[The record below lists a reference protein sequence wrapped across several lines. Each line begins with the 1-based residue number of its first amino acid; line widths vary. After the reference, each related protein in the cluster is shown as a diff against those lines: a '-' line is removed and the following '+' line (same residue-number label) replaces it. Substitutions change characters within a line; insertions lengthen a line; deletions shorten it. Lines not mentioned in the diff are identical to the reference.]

1 MRTTDTRG
9 GGSDPRPPEPM
20 MPVYMLQARGPEELL
35 DPLPFELLP
44 DNPTTEQVEAY
55 INK

>member
-1 MRTTDTRG
+1 MVVAVTPA
-9 GGSDPRPPEPM
+9 SPEPL
-20 MPVYMLQARGPEELL
+20 MPVYLPQAGGPEELL

-44 DNPTTEQVEAY
+44 DNPTTEQVEDY